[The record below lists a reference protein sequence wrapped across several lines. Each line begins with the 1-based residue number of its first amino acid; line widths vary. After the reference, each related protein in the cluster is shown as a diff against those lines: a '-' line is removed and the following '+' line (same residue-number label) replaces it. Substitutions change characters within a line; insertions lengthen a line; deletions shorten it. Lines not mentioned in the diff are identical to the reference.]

1 MSVPFASLLD
11 STEVVSR
18 PFNMPKEITGLCYDS
33 RKAGTG
39 HVFFALRG
47 MKEDGGA
54 FVRDAVSRGA
64 SVVVAEQEIPEA
76 GVPVVI
82 VADARASMADMAS
95 TFYGKPSESLKVVGI
110 TGTNGKTTTAF
121 LTRHILDTQL
131 RRTGLVGTIKYV
143 VAEREMDAPR
153 TTPESI
159 DLQALLSEMRDA
171 GCKAVAME
179 VSSHAIHQKRSRAIE
194 FDAAVFT
201 NLTQDH
207 LDYHGT
213 MDAYFEAK
221 AALFDSLCGQKQKKG
236 RAIINADDRY
246 GHLLTERISKKLTT
260 ITFGLGVR
268 ADFRATDVRFD
279 SHGSTFHLAARG
291 RTYLVRFPLIGAF
304 NIYNALAALA
314 ASFAVGTE
322 LRAAVT
328 ALASA
333 PQVPGRL
340 ERVPAKRNFQVFVD
354 YAHTDDALRNV
365 LRTLRELN
373 PARLIVVVGCGGDRD
388 RAKRPLMAAVSE
400 NLADWCIFTSDNP
413 RSEDPDRIL
422 ADMKAGLRGTN
433 HELIADRE
441 EAIERAVELAE
452 ARDIILIAGKG
463 HETYQE
469 FADGRVPFDDVKVA
483 KKVIDSRRIELA
495 EEERL

>member
-1 MSVPFASLLD
+1 MSVPLATLLAG
-11 STEVVSR
+11 TEVTSR
-18 PFNMPKEITGLCYDS
+18 PANTPEEITGLCYDS
-33 RKAGTG
+33 RRAEAG
-39 HVFFALRG
+39 HLFFALKG
-47 MKEDGGA
+47 LKEDGGA

-64 SVVVAEQEIPEA
+64 SAVVSETAIPES

-82 VADARASMADMAS
+82 VPDAREAMADLAAA
-95 TFYGKPSESLKVVGI
+95 FYGHPSLDLKVVGI
-110 TGTNGKTTTAF
+110 TGTNGKTTSAF

-131 RRTGLVGTIKYV
+131 RRTGLIGTIKYV
-143 VAEREMDAPR
+143 IGDREVDAPR

-159 DLQALLSEMRDA
+159 DLQAMLAEMRDV

-179 VSSHAIHQKRSRAIE
+179 VSSHAIDQKRSRAIE

-207 LDYHGT
+207 LDYHRT
-213 MDAYFEAK
+213 MEAYFEAK
-221 AALFDSLCGQKQKKG
+221 AALFDSLIVQRHKKG
-236 RAIINADDRY
+236 KAIINADDRY
-246 GHLLTERISKKLTT
+246 GHLLVERVSKKLNTT
-260 ITFGLGVR
+260 TFGLGVR
-268 ADFRATDVRFD
+268 ASFRATDVRFD

-322 LRAAVT
+322 LRAAVA

-365 LRTLRELN
+365 LRTLRELS

-388 RAKRPLMAAVSE
+388 RAKRPLMASAAE
-400 NLADWCIFTSDNP
+400 ELADWCVFTSDNP

-433 HELIADRE
+433 HELISDRE

-483 KKVIDSRRIELA
+483 KKVIDSRRVDLG
-495 EEERL
+495 EEERP